1 MSLSRPATFPLLK
14 LPFLCFE
21 AVVKSWDI
29 FDIIFFALNSKRTR
43 QVMRNLNIPL
53 IRIEVYLENYKHIML
68 GNSKKNWVFKN
79 ERETRTRFEE
89 QYQDFSEYSLVLQ
102 KNAIPL
108 YTRRTNDALKSY
120 TYGNTMNALRMAMEF
135 LNEVFNCSI
144 ETVNIYEDNFP
155 LSGNIGVKSTE
166 NMCINTR
173 SSQPFGYAQ
182 SKKLSLLLENLEVT
196 DTCDFWMRNIE
207 RDFYV
212 NPKLLKCR
220 KLVFGAR
227 SAVWVTREILMKF
240 EVPQLRFYYC
250 PFSVEDI
257 LSFIT
262 NWFHSDNKELK
273 YLLIYIQST
282 QFSLEKFQTEDLNP
296 LPFSGRTRI
305 PPIETYTVFDFSV
318 GLEIVRHDGLVATIY
333 VNNEVFLFHI
343 WHSQ

>member
-14 LPFLCFE
+14 LPWLCIE
-21 AVVKSWDI
+21 CVIRSWDI
-29 FDIIFFALNSKRTR
+29 FDIISFALISKRTR
-43 QVMRNLNIPL
+43 QIVKILKIPL
-53 IRIEVYLENYKHIML
+53 SGIQIFGSDPTRIWLCGFSKVWFFSKPSLESSFGHNSGITPLML
-68 GNSKKNWVFKN
+68 RNNSV
-79 ERETRTRFEE
+79 
-89 QYQDFSEYSLVLQ
+89 
-102 KNAIPL
+102 PL
-108 YTRRTNDALKSY
+108 HTSRTNDALTSY
-120 TYGNTMNALRMAMEF
+120 TDGNAIYALKLTMQF
-135 LNEVFNCSI
+135 LNEVFKCSV
-144 ETVNIYEDNFP
+144 ETVNISKDDFP

-212 NPKLLKCR
+212 DPKLFKCR

-262 NWFHSDNKELK
+262 NWFHSDNKKLE
-273 YLLIYIQST
+273 YLLIYIQYT
-282 QFSLEKFQTEDLNP
+282 QISLENFQTKELNP
-296 LPFSGRTRI
+296 VPFTERTHI
-305 PPIETYTVFDFSV
+305 PPIETYTNIDFSV
-318 GLEIVRHDGLVATIY
+318 GLEIVRNDGLEATIF
-333 VNNEVFLFHI
+333 VNNGVFLFHI